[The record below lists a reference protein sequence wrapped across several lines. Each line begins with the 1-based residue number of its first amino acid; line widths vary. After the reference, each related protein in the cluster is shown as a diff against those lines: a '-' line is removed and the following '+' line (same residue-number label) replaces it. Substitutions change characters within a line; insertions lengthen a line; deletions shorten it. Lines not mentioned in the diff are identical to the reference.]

1 MFLGKKCCGEE
12 EWGPFLDPYKTL
24 FLSLPRSKS
33 WSDFFLMSA
42 KESPLEGFPIL
53 SLSSN
58 LISQYAFFDP
68 SWMWHVVFPNTIYPF
83 PLIPSTFISTYSNF
97 PNSSEINSGSISI
110 RKYIEINFFKIYCN
124 ALLHMKSNLIRYYF
138 FMALTFLYA
147 WYSLKFP
154 DVETSHYYAFFHI
167 CFILNI

>member
-1 MFLGKKCCGEE
+1 MEKKSE
-12 EWGPFLDPYKTL
+12 DL
-24 FLSLPRSKS
+24 FLTHIKLSSCHFQGQKVEVI
-33 WSDFFLMSA
+33 FFLMSA

-124 ALLHMKSNLIRYYF
+124 ALLHMKSNLIRYFFYGINFSLCLVQSKIPRCGDFSLLCSLYF
-138 FMALTFLYA
+138 VSY
-147 WYSLKFP
+147 
-154 DVETSHYYAFFHI
+154 
-167 CFILNI
+167 